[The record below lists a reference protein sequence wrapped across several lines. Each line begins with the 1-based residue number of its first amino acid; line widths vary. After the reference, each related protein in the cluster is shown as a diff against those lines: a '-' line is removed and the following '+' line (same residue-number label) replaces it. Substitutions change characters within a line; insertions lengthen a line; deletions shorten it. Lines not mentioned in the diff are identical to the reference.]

1 MAQLTEAECRQRWD
15 EALQARGWEKSK
27 LRFAMFDYRPS
38 EHGRTLYHP
47 VPAWPT
53 IAGGSNTA
61 DAEDYT
67 RTERSL
73 LAQGEPHSRRG
84 AAAHTGRVVLE
95 MVASPLPVSRGDV
108 VATIEMVM
116 ASLHPLAVTQE
127 QILRAAFF
135 ARLPRGLREAIG
147 TATSAVHA
155 ERPTP
160 SSDYIFTGT
169 RGTGMRARYD
179 LGFGHPT
186 ESAGITG
193 VAELKAGLAT
203 LDRHKALCCF
213 EEGCVAEAE
222 LAPVQPGK
230 LEEPLLLDL
239 LKLLDPKLPEDA
251 FRVSWIASG
260 KRGWA
265 TTAEIRDRAVRIV
278 ERVANERKLSGA
290 RFDNDRE
297 TGWLVCS
304 WAQPK
309 VRLELAWYRPGVS
322 DPEKYEAVFAATG

>member
-1 MAQLTEAECRQRWD
+1 MARLTEAECRQRWD
-15 EALQARGWEKSK
+15 EALQARGWQKSK
-27 LRFAMFDYRPS
+27 LRLAMFDYRPS
-38 EHGRTLYHP
+38 EHGRTLYRP

-53 IAGGSNTA
+53 IADGTNTA
-61 DAEDYT
+61 DAEDYA
-67 RTERSL
+67 RVERGL

-84 AAAHTGRVVLE
+84 AAPRTSGVVLE
-95 MVASPLPVSRGDV
+95 IIANPLPASRGEA
-108 VATIEMVM
+108 VATIESVM
-116 ASLHPLAVTQE
+116 ATAHPLSVTQE

-135 ARLPRGLREAIG
+135 AHLPRALAEAIG
-147 TATSAVHA
+147 TTKSAVHP

-186 ESAGITG
+186 ESAGIAG

-203 LDRHKALCCF
+203 LDRLEALCSF
-213 EEGCVAEAE
+213 DERPAADAQ
-222 LAPVQPGK
+222 LAAVQTEK

-251 FRVSWIASG
+251 WRISWIASG
-260 KRGWA
+260 KRGSS
-265 TTAEIRDRAVRIV
+265 TTAEIRDRAGHIV
-278 ERVANERKLSGA
+278 ERVAKERRLSGA
-290 RFDNDRE
+290 RFENDPA

-309 VRLELAWYRPGVS
+309 VRLELAWYRPAAS
-322 DPEKYEAVFAATG
+322 DPARYEAVFAAPA